1 MVRRRVSEA
10 QRWQIISIHTWVTSD
25 RDDRAL
31 QRLVRRMPFATSP
44 VLKQHSLPNR
54 CLSTRTVRNRLKSAG
69 LKSRRVIKRPLL
81 ADRHRRS
88 HLAWCLARRGWN
100 LRTWRKIHWS
110 DESQFLLHVTD
121 GSMRVWRHKNTAYP
135 PRNIQPT
142 VPYGRVSVMVWGCIS
157 HDCKLDLVTIQG
169 NLTGDQYIRDVL
181 QPVVVPHFDNHLAT
195 RPVYMDDNAR
205 PHRSRAVTAYL
216 QSEAVTSV
224 PWPAMSPDL
233 NPIEQIWDMLGRRI
247 QAREPPVQNI
257 RQLKAALHQ
266 EWQQLSQ
273 QDIRRLTGGMR
284 HRVEAVIQARGGYTR
299 YWTLNN
305 RCRQVIHKW
314 RFESETTI
322 LSCFLNCEGQY
333 LKWTCFTAKTGLV
346 ILWLNI
352 H

>member
-1 MVRRRVSEA
+1 MGYHYTVVSRLVRK
-10 QRWQIISIHTWVTSD
+10 HTKTNNVKDLPRSGRPRVTSD

-31 QRLVRRMPFATSP
+31 QRLVRRMPLATSS
-44 VLKQHSLPNR
+44 VLKQHWLPNGR
-54 CLSTRTVRNRLKSAG
+54 LSTRTVRNRLKSAG

-81 ADRHRRS
+81 ADRPRRNTFGMVFCTTW
-88 HLAWCLARRGWN
+88 LEFKDMAQNPLVRREPVSASCNRGPDEGLETKKYSLYPKEHPTN
-100 LRTWRKIHWS
+100 CPLRWRLS
-110 DESQFLLHVTD
+110 NGL
-121 GSMRVWRHKNTAYP
+121 
-135 PRNIQPT
+135 
-142 VPYGRVSVMVWGCIS
+142 GCIS

-181 QPVVVPHFDNHLAT
+181 QPVVVPHFDNHPLAT

-233 NPIEQIWDMLGRRI
+233 NPIEHIWDMLGRRI

-257 RQLKAALHQ
+257 RQLEAALHR

-284 HRVEAVIQARGGYTR
+284 RRVEAVIQARGGYTR
-299 YWTLNN
+299 Y
-305 RCRQVIHKW
+305 
-314 RFESETTI
+314 
-322 LSCFLNCEGQY
+322 
-333 LKWTCFTAKTGLV
+333 
-346 ILWLNI
+346 
-352 H
+352 